1 MARSQPAPSPDHRIG
16 QLDGL
21 RGLAACAVGL
31 LFHARLLYGDAT
43 NPFAGLAPIEWF
55 QQYGWA
61 FVDLFFVL
69 SGFVFAHTYLTGW
82 QLRPGMTARQFWLA
96 RIARLWPLHLVLL
109 AFTVLL
115 LRGEPSTT
123 PVNVLLSALMLQVLV
138 DNPTE
143 VLNGPAW
150 SLSVEM
156 FAYGLFVLAAM
167 TRPALFKTVTLA
179 AIAWGA
185 WDIWNNGVWGALIGR
200 GLLGFFLG
208 VLVQRNLDRLKQV
221 PVWVLVPAA
230 LIPVLVPPA
239 GHALLPTV
247 LLAWPAVILLAL
259 RLPLLG
265 KGALLWLGDRSY
277 AIYLIHV
284 PVYILLG
291 NIAQQWGLVGQGGWL
306 ALTLAAWVLIL
317 VLSNTAYRQL
327 ERPAQCAIR
336 ALAERPRPQLA

>member
-1 MARSQPAPSPDHRIG
+1 MVKVQSASPPDHRIG

-31 LFHARLLYGDAT
+31 LFHARVLYGDAP
-43 NPFAGLAPIEWF
+43 NPLAGVPVAGWF
-55 QQYGWA
+55 QVYGWA

-69 SGFVFAHTYLTGW
+69 SGFVFAHTYLVGW

-96 RIARLWPLHLVLL
+96 RIARLWPLHLAML
-109 AFTVLL
+109 AFAVLL
-115 LRGEPSTT
+115 LRAEPSTN
-123 PVNVLLSALMLQVLV
+123 PANVLLSALMLQVLV

-156 FAYGLFVLAAM
+156 VAYGLFLLAAL
-167 TRPALFKTVTLA
+167 TRPALFKAVALA

-185 WDIWNNGVWGALIGR
+185 WDIWTHGVWGALIGR

-208 VLVQRNLDRLKQV
+208 VAVQRNLELLSRL
-221 PVWVLVPAA
+221 PVWLLAPVL
-230 LIPVLVPPA
+230 LIPALVPPQ
-239 GHALLPTV
+239 GNALLLTV
-247 LLAWPAVILLAL
+247 LLAWPAAILLAL
-259 RLPLLG
+259 RSPLL
-265 KGALLWLGDRSY
+265 ASPVMLWLGDRSY

-284 PVYILLG
+284 PVYTLLG
-291 NIAQQWGLVGQGGWL
+291 NLALDWGITGTASWL
-306 ALTLAAWVLIL
+306 ALTIAAWALIL

-327 ERPAQCAIR
+327 ERPAQRAIR
-336 ALAERPRPQLA
+336 ALGEPARAAFA